1 MSITI
6 DLPPAIVQEAKA
18 FAESRNTTLEQL
30 FVDYL
35 GVELQHRRKVQ
46 NVLSRLEELKKRTNA
61 RLSGEPYKF
70 NRADAYEPEI
80 PYA

>member
-6 DLPPAIVQEAKA
+6 DLPPAIVQEARA

-35 GVELQHRRKVQ
+35 GAELQHRRKVQ